1 MGYSTRA
8 RLLMTS
14 WMKSRK
20 AFCQL
25 TMLPLLCIALWG
37 IFRND
42 QVFYNHFQQPGQ
54 VVLVALLLVL
64 MLAGGLLLAW
74 RRQREWLPDADKL
87 WCIFGLAAVYSL
99 CGNVALYSVGSH
111 FLVSAFCS
119 LGVLCLLWALLKQY
133 ALLFWVPF
141 AFVEMVQHGAFR
153 QYGMHINRPPVLA
166 EMFEASYEE
175 VMVYLTPLNV
185 SLMALVLLLSV
196 GLAWAQKR
204 LLWRVPRLPLANLG
218 LLSLLLAGG
227 ALVVSAPEDKT
238 RFSLWPVYEAC
249 LIPANIHGANLLNDE
264 TEQYVKSLP
273 SPALQPSS
281 LSTLSGNE
289 GLVFVL
295 HIGES
300 VRADR
305 LSLNGYANKGRS
317 TTPWLCEQRAQGSLI
332 NYSDCIS
339 SAPHTCTALIAMLT
353 NGRRHFQHTNLAY
366 GATSGS
372 VLDLFS
378 ANGFAVYNF
387 FGTRARQVLK
397 YDTVISALSQTAKKQ
412 YNAPGNPQTIL
423 PSVDEAL
430 AEGGQQNMLFFI
442 NNEGSHAPFG
452 YYEAEDAPFLP
463 ASPCLSS
470 SVAHAEAVNNAYD
483 NTIHYTDAFIRCV
496 VEKLRGRPFIY
507 VYVSDH
513 GEYLGHD
520 GLWGRGG
527 VSERY
532 HSTSGSRVGMFIIT
546 SPEFEALHPHFAEV
560 VQNLRAHADMTVG
573 HEHLYHT
580 LLGSVGIESPSYNA
594 ALDLSS
600 KAPMPYMGPQ
610 PGRD

>member
-1 MGYSTRA
+1 
-8 RLLMTS
+8 MTS

-42 QVFYNHFQQPGQ
+42 QVFLNHFHQPGR
-54 VVLVALLLVL
+54 VVLIASTLVFTLVA
-64 MLAGGLLLAW
+64 GLLLSW
-74 RRQREWLPDADKL
+74 RRQRDWLPPADQL
-87 WCIFGLAAVYSL
+87 WCIFALAALYSL
-99 CGNVALYSVGSH
+99 FGNVALYSLGSH
-111 FLVSAFCS
+111 FLVSAFCA
-119 LGVLCLLWALLKQY
+119 LGVLCLLWALLRHY
-133 ALLFWVPF
+133 ALIFWIPF

-185 SLMALVLLLSV
+185 FMMSLVLLLSI
-196 GLAWAQKR
+196 GLAWAQKS
-204 LLWRVPRLPLANLG
+204 LLRRVPRLPLVNLG
-218 LLSLLLAGG
+218 ILSLLLAGG
-227 ALVVSAPEDKT
+227 ALAVSSPEDKNQH
-238 RFSLWPVYEAC
+238 SLWPVYEAC
-249 LIPANIHGANLLNDE
+249 MIPANIRGANLLNDE

-273 SPALQPSS
+273 SPAQLPSS
-281 LSTLSGNE
+281 ISTLSGDE
-289 GLVFVL
+289 GVVVVL

-305 LSLNGYANKGRS
+305 LSLNGYMNKGRS
-317 TTPWLCEQRAQGSLI
+317 TTPWLCRQQEQGALI
-332 NYSDCIS
+332 NYTDCI
-339 SAPHTCTALIAMLT
+339 AATPHTCTALIALLT
-353 NGRRHFQHTNLAY
+353 DGRRHFQHANPAY
-366 GATSGS
+366 AARAGS

-378 ANGFAVYNF
+378 ANGFSVYSF
-387 FGTRARQVLK
+387 FGTHERQVLK
-397 YDTVISALSQTAKKQ
+397 YDTVISALSQTAVRQ
-412 YNAPGNPQTIL
+412 YNAPGNPHTIL
-423 PSVDEAL
+423 PSVEEVL
-430 AEGGQQNMLFFI
+430 AGAGQRNLLFFF
-442 NNEGSHAPFG
+442 NNEGSHVPFGHYDAAEAPFH
-452 YYEAEDAPFLP
+452 P
-463 ASPCLSS
+463 AAPCLSNP
-470 SVAHAEAVNNAYD
+470 VAHAEAVNNAYD
-483 NTIHYTDAFIRCV
+483 NTIHYTDAFIRKV

-507 VYVSDH
+507 IYVSDH

-532 HSTSGSRVGMFIIT
+532 HSTSGSRVGMFVIT
-546 SPEFEALHPHFAEV
+546 SPEFEALHPHFGQA

-580 LLGSVGIESPSYNA
+580 LLGSVGIESPYYNA
-594 ALDLSS
+594 ALDLSG
-600 KAPMPYMGPQ
+600 KAAEPYTGPQ